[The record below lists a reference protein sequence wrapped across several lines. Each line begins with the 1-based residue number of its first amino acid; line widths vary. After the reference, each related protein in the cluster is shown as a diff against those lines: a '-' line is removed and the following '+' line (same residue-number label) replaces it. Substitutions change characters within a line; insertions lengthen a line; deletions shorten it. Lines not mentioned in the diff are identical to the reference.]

1 MNARL
6 VWLLGLC
13 GFAAIFSSTLSK
25 TPTLP
30 LFASHLGANDAQV
43 GLIAA
48 ASTIP
53 GLFVSYL
60 AGALADRYS
69 WKKILPVS
77 LLVFVTA
84 PLLYLW
90 VYEPWQLAAT
100 RFYHGVATAAFAP
113 VAMAAVA
120 AASGARRGEMLAVFT
135 SSTMAGR
142 ALAPFLGGLLLAS
155 WGFESVFLLC
165 AAAGLAALALG
176 TMLRDGQEGRG
187 GKEVVERQGEKKAA
201 ERRGEKEAPAAG
213 NEGLFAT
220 LRSLL
225 QNRGFLMVGGVEAAV
240 FFAYGAFEVMF
251 PLFARHLGLPVW
263 QIGAVMG
270 IQLAGVIFLK
280 PVFGRVS
287 DRAGRIPLILAGLAL
302 SALSAVAV
310 PIWSTLYGFVL
321 LSVGFGLGFALVTS
335 GTRPL
340 AAELVESGKRGAAM
354 GSLATMM
361 DIGQVLGPPAAG
373 LAALIAGYR
382 AAFGLVAAL
391 PAAALLLSLYF
402 VHKHRSFFTAHAARG
417 GQ

>member
-6 VWLLGLC
+6 VWFFSLC

-69 WKKILPVS
+69 WKKILLVS

-90 VYEPWQLAAT
+90 VYEPWQLAAA

-113 VAMAAVA
+113 VALAAVA
-120 AASGARRGEMLAVFT
+120 AAGGARRGEMLAVFT

-187 GKEVVERQGEKKAA
+187 GKEVVKG
-201 ERRGEKEAPAAG
+201 RGEKEAAAAG
-213 NEGLFAT
+213 NEGLFEV

-287 DRAGRIPLILAGLAL
+287 DRVGRIPLILAGLAL
-302 SALSAVAV
+302 SALSAAAV
-310 PIWSTLYGFVL
+310 PIWCTLYGFVL
-321 LSVGFGLGFALVTS
+321 LSFGFGLGFALVTS

-340 AAELVESGKRGAAM
+340 AAELVESGKRGAAL
-354 GSLATMM
+354 GGLATMM

-382 AAFGLVAAL
+382 AAFGLVAVL

-402 VHKHRSFFTAHAARG
+402 VHKHKSFQTASRA
-417 GQ
+417 